1 MNAEEISQTSN
12 NTVQS
17 TTPIQELWLKYMT
30 EDIAVII
37 YTVLVIALAVLTVS
51 RSICFFR
58 FAMTA
63 STTLHNKMFD
73 KIVYG
78 TMRFFNTNPSG
89 RILNRFSN
97 DMNQVD
103 EGLPATMLD
112 AVQVSVNLV

>member
-1 MNAEEISQTSN
+1 
-12 NTVQS
+12 
-17 TTPIQELWLKYMT
+17 MT
-30 EDIAVII
+30 EDLAVII
-37 YTVLVIALAVLTVS
+37 YSVLVIALAVLAVS

-58 FAMTA
+58 FAMKA
-63 STTLHNKMFD
+63 STTLHNKMFE
-73 KIVYG
+73 KIVYA

-112 AVQVSVNLV
+112 AFQVSD